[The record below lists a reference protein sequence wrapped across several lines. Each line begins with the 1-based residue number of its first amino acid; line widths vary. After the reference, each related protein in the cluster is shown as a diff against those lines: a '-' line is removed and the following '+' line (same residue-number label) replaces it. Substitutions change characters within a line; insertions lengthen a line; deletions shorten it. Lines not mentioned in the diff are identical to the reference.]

1 MAPPTGSTIKGARE
15 RARAEITAEIT
26 AEARRQLAVEGAAG
40 LSLRA
45 VARQLGMVSSGI
57 YRYVANR
64 DELLTMLIIEAYEAL
79 GDAVEGSA
87 AATVR
92 QPPAVRF
99 AAAAA
104 RGPGAGRSPT
114 PTSTPSSTA
123 HRCPAT
129 PPRPTPRHRPSR
141 VTLALAGIV
150 ADAHRAGLV
159 DPPAA
164 VPVDVTPALRADLD
178 RVREALEVDVPDQVV
193 VRLLAAWTQ
202 LFGLVSFELFGQTRN
217 AITAHDDLL
226 DATATAMARLIG
238 LT

>member
-1 MAPPTGSTIKGARE
+1 MPPPSGSTIKGARE

-64 DELLTMLIIEAYEAL
+64 DELLTMLIIEAYEGL
-79 GDAVEGSA
+79 GAAVEASA
-87 AATVR
+87 AATVGQSPALR
-92 QPPAVRF
+92 FTAAARAVRAWALAHPHEYALVYGSPVPGYAAPADTIGPAVRV
-99 AAAAA
+99 A
-104 RGPGAGRSPT
+104 
-114 PTSTPSSTA
+114 
-123 HRCPAT
+123 
-129 PPRPTPRHRPSR
+129 
-141 VTLALAGIV
+141 VALAGIV

-159 DPPAA
+159 EPAS
-164 VPVDVTPALRADLD
+164 VPVDVTPALRSDVDTVRAALDVDL
-178 RVREALEVDVPDQVV
+178 PDDVV

-226 DATATAMARLIG
+226 DVTAMAMARVIG
-238 LT
+238 LA

>member
-64 DELLTMLIIEAYEAL
+64 DELLTMLIIEAYESL
-79 GDAVEGSA
+79 GDAVERSA

-92 QPPAVRF
+92 QQPAVRF
-99 AAAAA
+99 ASAA
-104 RGPGAGRSPT
+104 RAVRGWALANPHEYALIYGSPVPGYAAPADT
-114 PTSTPSSTA
+114 TA
-123 HRCPAT
+123 PAV
-129 PPRPTPRHRPSR
+129 R

-164 VPVDVTPALRADLD
+164 VPFEVTPALRADLD

-202 LFGLVSFELFGQTRN
+202 VFGLVSFELFGQTRN

-238 LT
+238 LS